1 MKFKLSRK
9 RTEAKEPQKR
19 IFIHESDP
27 MRHQYAEV
35 LNQQSLRLGQV
46 LQTTLDVYDL
56 IKRFHQELQQF
67 IPYHSFHYQ
76 NILTQHGLEFGQ
88 ETAHAHHFP
97 LCIENM
103 SLGDITITRKKP
115 FTQQELITIENAI
128 NHLLYPL
135 RNAIHYH
142 EAVLHSFTDPL
153 TSLGNRAAY
162 DKAIRREIDFAK
174 RHHTCFSLLMI
185 DIDHFKRINDQ
196 YGHPAGD
203 SVLMK
208 LGKLMTQLNR
218 STDPVFRYGGEE
230 FVIILNYTSLDGAKF
245 VAERLRQQIEH
256 ADFIYQSIKIPVT
269 ISVGITHFQA
279 DDLPEKLL
287 KKADMALYEAK
298 KSGRNKIF
306 VFE

>member
-1 MKFKLSRK
+1 MKFVPSGKTPNPK
-9 RTEAKEPQKR
+9 DPQKR
-19 IFIHESDP
+19 IYIHESSP
-27 MRHQYAEV
+27 LRNEYAEI

-56 IKRFHQELQQF
+56 IKQFHQELQQF

-88 ETAHAHHFP
+88 ETAHAHHCP
-97 LCIENM
+97 LSIDNM

-115 FTQQELITIENAI
+115 FTKQELVTVENAI
-128 NHLLYPL
+128 HHLLYPL

-142 EAVLHSFTDPL
+142 EAILHSFTDPL
-153 TSLGNRAAY
+153 TSLGNRGAY

-174 RHHTCFSLLMI
+174 RHHTPFSLLMI
-185 DIDHFKRINDQ
+185 DVDHFKRINDQ

-203 SVLMK
+203 FVLAK
-208 LGKLMTQLNR
+208 LSHLMTQLHR
-218 STDPVFRYGGEE
+218 STDQVFRYGGEE
-230 FVIILNYTSLDGAKF
+230 FTIILNHTPLEGAKL
-245 VAERLRQQIEH
+245 VAERLRQQVEH
-256 ADFIYQSIKIPVT
+256 KEFIYQNVKIPVT
-269 ISVGITHFQA
+269 ISVGIAHFQD

-298 KSGRNKIF
+298 KLGRNRF
-306 VFE
+306 FCFE

>member
-9 RTEAKEPQKR
+9 ATEPKEPEKR

-27 MRHQYAEV
+27 LRNPYAEV

-97 LCIENM
+97 LSIENM

-115 FTQQELITIENAI
+115 FIPQEIITIENAI
-128 NHLLYPL
+128 HHLLYPL

-142 EAVLHSFTDPL
+142 EAVVHSFTDPL
-153 TSLGNRAAY
+153 TGLGNRGAY

-174 RHHTCFSLLMI
+174 RHDTSFSLLMI
-185 DIDHFKRINDQ
+185 DVDHFKRINDQ

-203 SVLMK
+203 SVLVK
-208 LGKLMTQLNR
+208 LSQLMIKLNR
-218 STDPVFRYGGEE
+218 STDQVFRYGGEE
-230 FVIILNYTSLDGAKF
+230 FVMMLNYTPLDGAKL
-245 VAERLRQQIEH
+245 VAERLRQQVEY
-256 ADFIYQSIKIPVT
+256 ADFLYQSIKIPVT
-269 ISVGITHFQA
+269 ISVGITHFQQG
-279 DDLPEKLL
+279 DLPEKLL
-287 KKADMALYEAK
+287 KKADVALYEAK
-298 KSGRNKIF
+298 KSGRNN
-306 VFE
+306 VFSLG